1 MSDEQG
7 PEIIYE
13 MRMAGGFLLGVLL
26 FSSLIILE
34 NAPSESIGLL
44 LSLVGAVYIIALV
57 VVLVFL
63 LQGTMVFG
71 YAAGYPILPGAIF
84 GIIAFW
90 LTTTDASSIQ
100 ITIVASGG
108 LISMLA
114 AGGVALYSAHR
125 E

>member
-7 PEIIYE
+7 PGMMYE
-13 MRMAGGFLLGVLL
+13 MSNAGGFLLGVLL

-44 LSLVGAVYIIALV
+44 LALVGAVYIVALV
-57 VVLVFL
+57 VVFLFL
-63 LQGTMVFG
+63 LQGRTVLG
-71 YAAGYPILPGAIF
+71 YAGGYSSIPGVIFAI
-84 GIIAFW
+84 IVFW
-90 LTTTDASSIQ
+90 LGTTDASSTQ

-108 LISMLA
+108 LLSMLA
-114 AGGVALYSAHR
+114 AEGIALYSAHQ